1 MEKEEGPVLNSDA
14 TYMFLSFVSLVSS
27 VSLSLGNV
35 CFILFNA
42 TFFFFLF
49 SSQKFRFLLSESE
62 EMLIFWSSFNLLLE
76 SFTSRHN

>member
-42 TFFFFLF
+42 TFFF
-49 SSQKFRFLLSESE
+49 SSQKFRFLLSEE
-62 EMLIFWSSFNLLLE
+62 ILIF
-76 SFTSRHN
+76 